1 MIGCQKEVNNLY
13 TLFYYTQQS
22 SFVHFLCSSCT
33 SNILEVGIVVKG
45 VQVDQS
51 SIKQI
56 LVVVLRGYTNYSIC
70 LIRGRSCIKVALK

>member
-1 MIGCQKEVNNLY
+1 MIVQIKRKSISTNYSDVFISIYISIILNRVHNLCN
-13 TLFYYTQQS
+13 LFIS
-22 SFVHFLCSSCT
+22 CIVHVYT

-56 LVVVLRGYTNYSIC
+56 LVVIL
-70 LIRGRSCIKVALK
+70 

>member
-1 MIGCQKEVNNLY
+1 MTINYYKKEVNNLY
-13 TLFYYTQQS
+13 YSFNTQT
-22 SFVHFLCSSCT
+22 SFIHFLYSSCT

-56 LVVVLRGYTNYSIC
+56 LVVVL
-70 LIRGRSCIKVALK
+70 

>member
-1 MIGCQKEVNNLY
+1 MTINYYKKEVNNLY
-13 TLFYYTQQS
+13 KINYSFNTQT

-33 SNILEVGIVVKG
+33 SNILEVGIVVKR

-56 LVVVLRGYTNYSIC
+56 LVVVL
-70 LIRGRSCIKVALK
+70 